1 MVGAR
6 HSPADLEPVDPR
18 KHEVEHDQVRRRIAN
33 CPERAAVVQVG
44 YRDDR
49 VASPLEVAD
58 DDFGHR
64 GGVIVTTRTLRH
76 DHEV

>member
-1 MVGAR
+1 MVGA

-33 CPERAAVVQVG
+33 CPEGGRSVG

-58 DDFGHR
+58 NDLGHR
-64 GGVIVTTRTLRH
+64 GVVIDDEDVRH
-76 DHEV
+76 DYEV